1 MIINSE
7 PSTNTNLFYHNNYV
21 NQLVD
26 LALWNIED
34 KIFLDILNLI
44 STYNNI
50 NTINRLLL
58 LFKYDADDSKIQI
71 YDQVKLLLDNIYLD
85 KDKDNLRGVF
95 LELLTF
101 KYLNNNFP
109 IIKSDLDCHVV
120 IDGVKC
126 KKTVDVFALWEYDGF
141 ISECKIN
148 HKYFEDH
155 DLSTLNTLY
164 FNSEKKLSPYIITL
178 ASEDLINEKLNEI
191 ALEDDTNIIVH
202 WAYLN
207 VISID
212 NIHEF
217 FS

>member
-7 PSTNTNLFYHNNYV
+7 PSTNTNLFYHNKYV

-26 LALWNIED
+26 LALGNIED
-34 KIFLDILNLI
+34 KIFLDMLNLI
-44 STYNNI
+44 STGNV

-126 KKTVDVFALWEYDGF
+126 KE
-141 ISECKIN
+141 EP
-148 HKYFEDH
+148 H
-155 DLSTLNTLY
+155 
-164 FNSEKKLSPYIITL
+164 
-178 ASEDLINEKLNEI
+178 
-191 ALEDDTNIIVH
+191 
-202 WAYLN
+202 
-207 VISID
+207 
-212 NIHEF
+212 
-217 FS
+217 